1 MILACYIIYYT
12 AHFKPDAICVK
23 CMLKS
28 IILHNSVGVKLHDS
42 TKQSQKIVSYDII
55 LCKIDGKE
63 RGACLI
69 WLR

>member
-12 AHFKPDAICVK
+12 AHFKPEAICVK

-42 TKQSQKIVSYDII
+42 TKQSQKIVSYDISSYAK
-55 LCKIDGKE
+55 LMAR
-63 RGACLI
+63 RGVLV
-69 WLR
+69 